1 MNTRKLFLTSL
12 LAAATMSATAW
23 ADVTTIDTSTY
34 DSGTDDISLAG
45 AVDTLNVAS
54 SGTVT
59 LAGDLTPKT
68 ESGSIAINMKSSG
81 GLVFALADGS
91 TETTFSYDIGTL
103 STVNGVR
110 ADSASITINDGV
122 TVNAT
127 AFSNGW
133 GLKELTVDG
142 ELNVSGTF
150 QYGTGGVTNTISGN
164 GTISAERVD
173 LGNCGTYDISGVTL
187 KVGSGGIVHDNNWGY
202 TAKFGAMTILA
213 TANFTVANAGTTSL
227 ADSTTGTTFD
237 TNGNTVTVNQVLGG
251 DGKLRKTGEGTL
263 SLTGNNTYSGGTIVE
278 AGKLSLASTGT
289 ISGNVEISGGELEL
303 AGKMKI
309 SAENQISFTG
319 ASGTLSVVT
328 ESVVFDLAR
337 SLFTDNAA
345 TLAIVS
351 GSGTFSN
358 WDQLKVKNFI
368 VGGAVISGRSEVD
381 SSRNGQVSITLG
393 TAANLVWAGTAAEN
407 GNIWDANNAGNKI
420 WTNSA
425 LSTEDKSDAFYMR
438 DNVTFDGTAANKTVS
453 IGGDL
458 TVGTI
463 TVSADGYTFSAT
475 DDATITS
482 GAITVSA
489 TNGLTLAAAQDKTLT
504 FSNAFSNGSNK
515 VVEITKTGAGAAVV
529 SNAAN
534 KIAKVTVSAGTLELY
549 GETSD
554 NTGKGVESFN
564 VASGAT
570 LSIRSNDM
578 AKWSSAASYD
588 ISGTLALNDKRV
600 SIGASSNG
608 DLFKL
613 NGGTIT
619 GTGEGDNGA
628 LDFFA
633 SRVINVTGESTISA
647 KTRLRGNAVVTLNV
661 AEGASLALTGD
672 VFLKENAAGSIEKS
686 GKGTATI
693 SSGTKSFTALT
704 VSGGTLNIT
713 GGTTSTTDGTTV
725 GNGGVLVLG
734 AVSTAASYLR
744 GVLTIN
750 DGGTVKLTGG
760 DATGY
765 GNDKGTDATNV
776 IYKLVINK
784 GGVLEIGTDATQNA
798 QNQTFN
804 MKDGVVLQGGQI
816 TAKSGVSNAKFDLF
830 NTNTTAGVTTLASDT
845 TAVISADIGLRKKGS
860 FNVASGTTA
869 DGVDLLVSGRLTS
882 RAQFTAG
889 DIWGTTTLTKSGA
902 GTMKLT
908 GDNQYWTS
916 GGSVTEG
923 TLIAASTTALG
934 KGGTISV
941 SANATLGFVAGTT
954 VNMLKITTTGE
965 GENTVTTTT
974 NGAIQLASGAEIV
987 VDMLGQDENREEIV
1001 LDLVSGVALSY
1012 NGRAVTADNVDTLLG
1027 SAISLKNWGE
1037 GWTQSLSYAD
1047 NTLSLT
1053 LTIPEP
1059 STFGLLAGL
1068 GALALAGTRR
1078 RRRKA

>member
-23 ADVTTIDTSTY
+23 ADVTPIDTSTY
-34 DSGTDDISLAG
+34 DSGAYDISLAG

-110 ADSASITINDGV
+110 ADSASITINEGV

-319 ASGTLSVVT
+319 TSGTLSVVT
-328 ESVVFDLAR
+328 ESVIFDLAS
-337 SLFTDNAA
+337 SLFTNNAV
-345 TLAIVS
+345 TLAIAS

-368 VGGAVISGRSEVD
+368 VGGAVISGRSEVN
-381 SSRNGQVSITLG
+381 SSTNGQVSITLG

-438 DNVTFDGTAANKTVS
+438 DNVTFNDAAANKNVS
-453 IGGDL
+453 IGGNL

-463 TVSADGYTFSAT
+463 TVSVDGYTFSAT
-475 DDATITS
+475 DNATIAS

-489 TNGLTLAAAQDKTLT
+489 TNGLTLEAAQDKTLT
-504 FSNAFSNGSNK
+504 LSGEFANGSNK

-554 NTGKGVESFN
+554 EHGKGVESFN

-578 AKWSSAASYD
+578 ARWSSAASYD

-600 SIGASSNG
+600 SIGESSNG

-628 LDFFA
+628 LDFFD
-633 SRVINVTGESTISA
+633 SRVVNVTGESTISA
-647 KTRLRGNAVVTLNV
+647 KTRLRGDAVVTLNV

-672 VFLKENAAGSIEKS
+672 VFLKANAAGSIEKS

-744 GVLTIN
+744 GVLAIN

-765 GNDKGTDATNV
+765 GNREGTDTTDV

-784 GGVLEIGTDATQNA
+784 GGVLEIGTDATQSG

-804 MKDGVVLQGGQI
+804 MKDGIVLQGGKI
-816 TAKSGVSNAKFDLF
+816 TAKNGVSNAKFDLF
-830 NTNTTAGVTTLASDT
+830 NTNTTTAGVTTLASDT

-860 FNVASGTTA
+860 FDVASGTTA

-882 RAQFTAG
+882 RAQFTVG
-889 DIWGTTTLTKSGA
+889 DIWEPTLTKSGA

-941 SANATLGFVAGTT
+941 SENATLGFVAGTT
-954 VNMLKITTTGE
+954 VDMMKTTTTDG
-965 GENTVTTTT
+965 VTTTT
-974 NGAIQLASGAEIV
+974 NGAIQLARGAEIV
-987 VDMLGQDENREEIV
+987 VDMLGQDANQEKIV

-1012 NGRAVTADNVDTLLG
+1012 NSEAVTADNVDRLLG
-1027 SAISLKNWGE
+1027 SAISLKNWDE
-1037 GWTQSLSYAD
+1037 GWTQSLSYSG
-1047 NTLSLT
+1047 NTLRLT

-1078 RRRKA
+1078 RRKKA